1 MLLEI
6 TDQGVGMGAEEM
18 AHANWRLDNPPVVD
32 VAVSRRMGLFV
43 VARLAARHGI
53 RVRLRPA
60 ASGGL
65 IALVWLPD
73 EAITH
78 AGPGTAAGPDDSDPA
93 MAMSE
98 AVAGPA
104 AEGRRGGRIQ
114 AGGRLGNDRLA
125 AQFPHG
131 AQAGDDTGSAP
142 GETGPRPIVR
152 PDEEPLAEPGDES
165 ADADASTMAAV
176 IFGTGED
183 SVAAAAEP
191 FDVGLASVPGAYGE
205 ASSVY
210 GEATSGYSEATGD
223 LSGGEADY
231 RSGFRADDPSGERD
245 ADVWSS
251 AVANP
256 PAEHFQAANRLPIFE
271 AVESDWFRQGGQ
283 ATVRFGAPAGEASHG
298 WSSPSDEGWRAAAS
312 VHQPSSAGVTSAG
325 LPKRV
330 PRANLVPG
338 AAAAQRAGRRLR
350 CRLGR
355 RRRRGT
361 VSPASSGDPGGDARR
376 RRERRTAQEEDEIL
390 DEA

>member
-1 MLLEI
+1 
-6 TDQGVGMGAEEM
+6 VGMGAEEM

-78 AGPGTAAGPDDSDPA
+78 AVLGTAAGPGDSDLA
-93 MAMSE
+93 MAISE
-98 AVAGPA
+98 TVAGPA
-104 AEGRRGGRIQ
+104 AEGGVAAGSRRGTGWATTGSPPSFRTVPRP
-114 AGGRLGNDRLA
+114 A
-125 AQFPHG
+125 
-131 AQAGDDTGSAP
+131 DDTGSAP

-205 ASSVY
+205 VSSGY
-210 GEATSGYSEATGD
+210 GEATSGYGETTGD

-251 AVANP
+251 TVASP

-283 ATVRFGAPAGEASHG
+283 ATVRFGVPAGEASHG

-312 VHQPSSAGVTSAG
+312 AHAPSSGGVTSAG

-338 AAAAQRAGRRLR
+338 AAVGSEGGASAVVPTRSAAATRDRFSSFQRGS
-350 CRLGR
+350 
-355 RRRRGT
+355 RRGR
-361 VSPASSGDPGGDARR
+361 AAAEG
-376 RRERRTAQEEDEIL
+376 EED
-390 DEA
+390 DVGGG